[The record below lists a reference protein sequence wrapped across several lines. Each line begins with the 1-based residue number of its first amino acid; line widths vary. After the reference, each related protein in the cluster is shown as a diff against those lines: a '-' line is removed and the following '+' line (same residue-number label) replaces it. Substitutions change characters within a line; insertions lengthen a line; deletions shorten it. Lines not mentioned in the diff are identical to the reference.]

1 MERVKG
7 RKCLWLT
14 YEIKTLINTRD
25 KVLRKARK
33 TNKECDDR
41 VIKGFKNYVTIKSNK
56 LSKNFKKTCYFKTR
70 INLLS
75 FGIAS
80 KKCFLQ
86 KNMHLSL

>member
-33 TNKECDDR
+33 TNKECD
-41 VIKGFKNYVTIKSNK
+41 
-56 LSKNFKKTCYFKTR
+56 
-70 INLLS
+70 
-75 FGIAS
+75 
-80 KKCFLQ
+80 
-86 KNMHLSL
+86 